1 VGKPGND
8 IAKETALHTLRS
20 WWQDKLLRGIVK
32 NSGYLFSS
40 NSAAM
45 VLSIFQG
52 ILAARLLGIE
62 RFGILSATVIPFVSN
77 VHRFLSFRMSEL
89 VVKYMG
95 QFLVQGKNDRA
106 AAIIKGAALVEAATA
121 VVGYLVLLGLTPL
134 AAQYLAKD
142 PATQP
147 LFILYGLILL
157 SNAFFET
164 STGILQVNR
173 LFKKI
178 ALVNFFQSLITAG
191 LILFAFLG
199 QGGMMAVLVAYL
211 VGKTFAGLA
220 LSILAVRQ
228 VGRLL
233 GTGWWRAP
241 LSLLPGWRELGR
253 FAISTNLQ
261 GTVNLIARDSETLLI
276 TFLRS
281 PVEAG
286 YFKIAQSVINLVLMP
301 IEPFIATT
309 YAEISKTISQRQWL
323 QTHRLLKRV
332 SLISAAWTVTAGGF
346 IGALGWWLI
355 PFLYGAEYGPAYPAF
370 LILLVGYGFAN
381 IFHWNRPLLLALGR
395 PAYPLKVAAIG
406 AFVKSALGFVFV
418 SAFGYLFEAAL
429 LSAFFLFSIGATVW
443 NGLGEVKRNAVQEAG
458 LPSHLSIP
466 ESGPGTG
473 RS

>member
-1 VGKPGND
+1 
-8 IAKETALHTLRS
+8 LQTLRS
-20 WWQDKLLRGIVK
+20 WWQDNLLRGIVK

-95 QFLVQGKNDRA
+95 QYLVQGKNERA
-106 AAIIKGAALVEAATA
+106 AAIVKGAALVEAATA
-121 VVGYLVLLGLTPL
+121 VLGYLVVLGLAPL
-134 AAQYLAKD
+134 AAQHLAKD
-142 PATQP
+142 LTAQP
-147 LFILYGLILL
+147 FFILYGLILL

-178 ALVNFFQSLITAG
+178 ALVNLLQSLITAG
-191 LILFAFLG
+191 LILVAFLN
-199 QGGMMAVLVAYL
+199 QAGMLSVLVAYL

-220 LSILAVRQ
+220 ISVLAARQ
-228 VGRLL
+228 LGRLL
-233 GTGWWRAP
+233 GPGWLRAP
-241 LSLLPGWRELGR
+241 LSLLPEWRELGR
-253 FAISTNLQ
+253 FAVSTNLQ
-261 GTVNLIARDSETLLI
+261 GTVNLVARDSETLI
-276 TFLRS
+276 VTFLRS

-286 YFKIAQSVINLVLMP
+286 YFKIALSVINLVLMP

-309 YAEISKTISQRQWL
+309 YAEISRTISQRYWR

-332 SLISAAWTVTAGGF
+332 SLISAAWTLAAGGF
-346 IGALGWWLI
+346 MAAFGWWLI
-355 PFLYGAEYGPAYPAF
+355 PFLYGLEYGPAYPAF
-370 LILLVGYGFAN
+370 MILLAGYGFAN

-395 PAYPLKVAAIG
+395 PDYPLKVAARG
-406 AFVKSALGFVFV
+406 CGRQKQVLGFAFVRIVWLFVRGGPALGFLPVFHRGDRV
-418 SAFGYLFEAAL
+418 E
-429 LSAFFLFSIGATVW
+429 
-443 NGLGEVKRNAVQEAG
+443 R
-458 LPSHLSIP
+458 P
-466 ESGPGTG
+466 G
-473 RS
+473 RSEKEGGGGNQKQSGTIPTSRI